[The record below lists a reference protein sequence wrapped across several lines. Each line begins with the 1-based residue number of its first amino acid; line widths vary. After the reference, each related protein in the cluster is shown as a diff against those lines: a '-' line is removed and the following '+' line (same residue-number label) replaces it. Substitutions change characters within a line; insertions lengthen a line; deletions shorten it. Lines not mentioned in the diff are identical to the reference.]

1 MTKRTLALIATGLC
15 ALAATT
21 PATAADGKRLPALTP
36 TGPDA
41 LTRALAR
48 GELSEADYALE
59 RARSL
64 FELGRVRREFGDVER
79 ANPRDAT
86 PILRDLVAR
95 YRLLSHADRTTARGL
110 LARPTDS
117 SDSSEHHYRS
127 GAILGKLC
135 DSTRPLCV
143 HWDEKTNHRDA
154 PPGAD
159 NNAATIPADVQA
171 TLDTFAGVYDLEVDT
186 YGYLAPL
193 PDGTSTPDDGGDDRT
208 DIYLADLGG
217 DLNPF
222 FGYCTTDDPNA
233 FDFDYP
239 YYDVSAYCVVD
250 EDFAEFGP
258 PGTEQGF
265 RDVTSAHEFFHAI
278 QFHYDWLEDLW
289 LMEGTAMV
297 MEDQYADDVNDNVNY
312 LGNSVLTSPSVPV
325 DRGSGGFEYGAWIWW
340 RFVIEDLGQLVNPLV
355 IREEWE
361 RVAAASTD
369 TDGPGPDNTTNDLY
383 SLQGLRKV
391 ATRERAPVCRS
402 LREVRVGEP
411 AAVHVLRRGRH
422 VPEGKGEE
430 DVHAR
435 AAGHGQRLAIAQ
447 IAPSRFNLRS
457 VCPRQRDARQR
468 RAPRRRPPSRSRGF
482 PEGLRA
488 REGRRPA
495 VERARDRAE
504 RLRERGAPRRIR
516 PRRDQGSGSRSDEC
530 EHAHALRSQHVVFV
544 HRRRRGRPP
553 RLCLPRHRALTERG
567 DVDKVGSGLAQRVDQ
582 LR

>member
-135 DSTRPLCV
+135 DATRPLCV

-154 PPGAD
+154 PPGAN
-159 NNAATIPADVQA
+159 NNATTIPADVQA

-193 PDGTSTPDDGGDDRT
+193 PDGTSAPDDGGDDRT

-233 FDFDYP
+233 FAFHYD

-250 EDFAEFGP
+250 EDFADFGGSQTP
-258 PGTEQGF
+258 QGF

-391 ATRERAPVCRS
+391 ATGNGHPFPDLYGKFAWANRLPFTFYEEGATYPKAKVKRTFTLGRRGTGSGWQSPR
-402 LREVRVGEP
+402 LRHLASTYVRFVPGSATPANAVLRVG
-411 AAVHVLRRGRH
+411 VHLPDLADSPKAFVL
-422 VPEGKGEE
+422 VK
-430 DVHAR
+430 
-435 AAGHGQRLAIAQ
+435 AAGQPWSVREIALSASGNGVRRVGFGPGAIKEVDLVLTNASTRMRCGRNTSYSCTGVG
-447 IAPSRFNLRS
+447 ADDLL
-457 VCPRQRDARQR
+457 VYAY
-468 RAPRRRPPSRSRGF
+468 RGTV
-482 PEGLRA
+482 R
-488 REGRRPA
+488 
-495 VERARDRAE
+495 
-504 RLRERGAPRRIR
+504 
-516 PRRDQGSGSRSDEC
+516 
-530 EHAHALRSQHVVFV
+530 
-544 HRRRRGRPP
+544 
-553 RLCLPRHRALTERG
+553 
-567 DVDKVGSGLAQRVDQ
+567 
-582 LR
+582 

>member
-1 MTKRTLALIATGLC
+1 LTRRILALIATGLC

-36 TGPDA
+36 AGPDA

-48 GELSEADYALE
+48 GELSKADYALE

-64 FELGRVRREFGDVER
+64 FELGSVRREFGDVEPPD
-79 ANPRDAT
+79 PREAT
-86 PILRDLVAR
+86 LILRDLVAR
-95 YRLLSHADRTTARGL
+95 YRSLTPADRATARGL

-117 SDSSEHHYRS
+117 SDSGEHHYRS

-171 TLDTFAGVYDLEVDT
+171 TLDTFAGVYDLEVNT

-193 PDGTSTPDDGGDDRT
+193 PDGSSTPDDGGDDRT

-250 EDFAEFGP
+250 EDFADFGP
-258 PGTEQGF
+258 PGTKQGF

-278 QFHYDWLEDLW
+278 QFHYDWLDDLW
-289 LMEGTAMV
+289 LMEGSAMF

-312 LGNSVLTSPSVPV
+312 LGSSVLRSPSVPV

-340 RFVIEDLGQLVNPLV
+340 RFLVEELGQLPNPVV
-355 IREEWE
+355 IRQEWE

-369 TDGPGPDNTTNDLY
+369 TDGPGPDNTANDLY

-391 ATRERAPVCRS
+391 ASANGHPFADLYGKFAWANRLPFIFYEEGATYPMAKVKRTFTLGRRGTGSGWQSPKLLHLASTYVRFVPGSATPANAV
-402 LREVRVGEP
+402 LRVG
-411 AAVHVLRRGRH
+411 VHL
-422 VPEGKGEE
+422 P
-430 DVHAR
+430 D
-435 AAGHGQRLAIAQ
+435 LADSPKAFLLVK
-447 IAPSRFNLRS
+447 A
-457 VCPRQRDARQR
+457 ARQPWSVREITLSATGNGVR
-468 RAPRRRPPSRSRGF
+468 RVGFGPGAVKEVDLVLANASTRMRCGRNTSYSCTGVGADDKLVYAYRGTV
-482 PEGLRA
+482 R
-488 REGRRPA
+488 
-495 VERARDRAE
+495 
-504 RLRERGAPRRIR
+504 
-516 PRRDQGSGSRSDEC
+516 
-530 EHAHALRSQHVVFV
+530 
-544 HRRRRGRPP
+544 
-553 RLCLPRHRALTERG
+553 
-567 DVDKVGSGLAQRVDQ
+567 
-582 LR
+582 